1 MNVERTGA
9 ELAREVL
16 ARCDVLGGISEEAGC
31 LTRRFATPAL
41 RAAQEQV
48 AAWLRVAG
56 LSVRWDNVG
65 NLRGRYE
72 GARPDA
78 PALLLGSHLDT
89 VRDAGK
95 YDGVLGV
102 LVASAAVERLHARGE
117 RLPFAIEIAAFAD
130 EEGLR
135 YGVPYLGS
143 RALVGAFD
151 PALLDLADPAG
162 VTMSDAI
169 RAAGGDP
176 GALAADHRDPADL
189 LGYCEVHI
197 EQGPA
202 LEHHDLPVG
211 VVTAITGISHA
222 TLTFSGVAGH
232 AGTVAMDLRR
242 DALCAAAE
250 CIVAIETRA
259 CATPGLVATVGQL
272 AVHPGAS
279 NVIPATATISLDIRH
294 ADDAT
299 RAAAIATLRQTIA
312 AIAARREVALTWD
325 TALDSPAVACDA
337 RLAGLLAD
345 AVAATTGRPAHRLPS
360 GAGHDAAIL
369 ATITPAAMLFVRCQG
384 GISHNPAEAVTV
396 ADVAVAL
403 DVLDHFLHALP

>member
-1 MNVERTGA
+1 MGVEYTGT
-9 ELAREVL
+9 EMAREVL

-48 AAWLRVAG
+48 AGWMRAAG

-72 GARPDA
+72 GDRSDA

-102 LVASAAVERLHARGE
+102 LVALAAVERLHARGE
-117 RLPFAIEIAAFAD
+117 RLPYAVEIAAFAD

-135 YGVPYLGS
+135 YGTAYLGS
-143 RALVGAFD
+143 RALAGAFD
-151 PALLDLADPAG
+151 PALLDLADTDG
-162 VTMSDAI
+162 VTMGDAI

-176 GALAADHRDPADL
+176 SALAADRRDPASL

-211 VVTAITGISHA
+211 VVTAITGISHV
-222 TLTFSGVAGH
+222 TLTFTGVAGH

-250 CIVAIETRA
+250 CMVAIETLA
-259 CATPGLVATVGQL
+259 CATPGLVATVGQI

-294 ADDAT
+294 AGDTT
-299 RAAAIATLRQTIA
+299 RAAAVATLRQTIA
-312 AIAARREVALTWD
+312 AIAARRQVALAWEAT
-325 TALDSPAVACDA
+325 LDSPAVTCDT
-337 RLAGLLAD
+337 RLADLLAD
-345 AVAATTGRPAHRLPS
+345 AVTATTGHPAHHLPS

-384 GISHNPAEAVTV
+384 GISHNPAEAVAA

-403 DVLDHFLHALP
+403 DVLDRFLHALP